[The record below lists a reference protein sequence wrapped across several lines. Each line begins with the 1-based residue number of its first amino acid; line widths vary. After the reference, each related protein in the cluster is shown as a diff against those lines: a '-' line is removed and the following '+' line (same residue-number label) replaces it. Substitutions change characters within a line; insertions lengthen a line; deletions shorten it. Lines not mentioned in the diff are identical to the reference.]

1 MAKAKKRIFMGLLL
15 GLELVIA
22 VGLFLMWYLP
32 YEGFQTL
39 GSNLPVILGWFFIGL
54 LSLFS
59 LGIILIV
66 LTIIRGRVMPGTRWL
81 RGILIRY
88 MLPVITGVGRL
99 FGISKDDIRRSFV
112 EINNELV
119 RSETRKA
126 PPKRILILMPHC
138 IQKNVCPYRIT
149 VDVQNCRHCG
159 KCDFSELT
167 LIAERMGVQ
176 MTVAT
181 GGSLARRVVIEARPQ
196 LIVGVACERDLSS
209 GIADTYPIPV
219 IGVLLD
225 RPEGP
230 CINTRVS
237 VEKVREALDHFLEED
252 PILSEIETGQNTI
265 S

>member
-1 MAKAKKRIFMGLLL
+1 MAKAKKRLFMSLLL

-22 VGLFLMWYLP
+22 VGLFVLWYLP
-32 YEGFQTL
+32 YQGFETL
-39 GSNLPVILGWFFIGL
+39 GSNLPVLVGWFFIGL

-66 LTIIRGRVMPGTRWL
+66 LTILRGRVLPGTRWM

-88 MLPVITGVGRL
+88 MLPVITVVGGI
-99 FGISKDDIRRSFV
+99 FGIPKDDIRRSFV

-126 PPKRILILMPHC
+126 PPTRILILMPHC
-138 IQKNVCPYRIT
+138 IQRDVCPYRIT
-149 VDVQNCRHCG
+149 TDVQNCRHCG

-167 LIAERMGVQ
+167 KIAEAIGVQ

-181 GGSLARRVVIEARPQ
+181 GGSLARRVVIEAKPQ
-196 LIVGVACERDLSS
+196 LIVGIACERDLSS

-237 VEKVREALDHFLEED
+237 VQKVREALNYFLEED
-252 PILSEIETGQNTI
+252 SISSEIEAGQK
-265 S
+265 SVS